1 MLKLCRITFVAW
13 DGEPTPHRV
22 LDDLPPPDEVL
33 AVVKQGFGAY
43 LAEGAVVDRWDGLA
57 PLQSPETGLHLV
69 YVYGHAWLES
79 GEPQAAWRVGAASI
93 VGGPEVL
100 LPSLVPAASAD
111 RTVLV
116 LDCCHAAAFD
126 RFLVQP
132 HVPRLAVYACAAEE
146 SAIALVTEQA
156 SRLSLALAAEL
167 SRARVS
173 VDLVR
178 AVAAAA
184 EHLERDGV
192 LHGQSVSYRMTG
204 SAVKLA
210 RGGASGQPRRERTVS
225 RVRRM
230 LVAIGV
236 VATGI
241 VVVSGWFYWSH
252 VLVDVDFAG
261 LAGFAQDVQVSV
273 REEDPATNSSEPI
286 ADRSIDTNRARL
298 WLPASDLVLQVR
310 ARYPDGADRALN
322 FHVLLS
328 RGFDPRAKVVKLTLP
343 DADAVKAHPNMAFVP
358 AVNWY
363 HGREREA
370 RTSAM
375 PFWIDLRPPTVDGYT
390 TIASRL
396 MSLGALKEENSF
408 ILSWRQRSAA
418 IDAVGLSQL
427 RSLGK
432 DLGEIVGVIE
442 ASSSSQVAAP
452 GDIVVG
458 TGQLPCATCP
468 APMTRLEAGLYCAS
482 RGMRVP
488 TDLEW
493 ELAVRGVDGRVYP
506 WGNRFDDT
514 RANVPGLPQKGETSP
529 HLKPVDAYPNERSP
543 FGLVDTVGNAGDWV
557 VNDSSSFER
566 VYMGATYRFN
576 PEDATAFR
584 MLPVTESDA
593 LVREITVRCVADAVG
608 SAPARK

>member
-1 MLKLCRITFVAW
+1 MLKFGRITFVAL
-13 DGEPTPHRV
+13 DGEPPPHRV
-22 LDDLPPPDEVL
+22 LDDLPPPEEVL
-33 AVVKQGFGAY
+33 AVVRQGFGAY
-43 LAEGAVVDRWDGLA
+43 LAEGAVIDRWDGLA

-79 GEPQAAWRVGAASI
+79 GEPQAAWRAGGASI
-93 VGGPEVL
+93 VGGPAEL
-100 LPSLVPAASAD
+100 LPSLVPAAGAD

-132 HVPRLAVYACAAEE
+132 NLPRLAVYACAAEE

-167 SRARVS
+167 SRARTS

-178 AVAAAA
+178 AVAAVA

-204 SAVKLA
+204 PAVKLA
-210 RGGASGQPRRERTVS
+210 RGSASGPPRRERTVS

-230 LVAIGV
+230 LVAVGV
-236 VATGI
+236 AATGI

-261 LAGFAQDVQVSV
+261 LAGLAQGVQVSV
-273 REEDPATNSSEPI
+273 REEDPASNGSEPV
-286 ADRSIDTNRARL
+286 ADRSIDANRARL
-298 WLPASDLVLQVR
+298 WLPASNLVLQVR
-310 ARYPDGADRALN
+310 AQYPDGADRALN

-328 RGFDPRAKVVKLTLP
+328 RGFDPRSKVVKLTLP

-370 RTSAM
+370 RSSAT
-375 PFWIDLRPPTVDGYT
+375 PFWIDLRPPTVEEYT
-390 TIASRL
+390 VIASRL
-396 MSLGALKEENSF
+396 MSRGELKEENSF

-427 RSLGK
+427 RTLSK
-432 DLGEIVGVIE
+432 HLGEIASVIE

-468 APMTRLEAGLYCAS
+468 APMTRLEAGLFCAS

-506 WGNRFDDT
+506 WGNRFDET
-514 RANVPGLPQKGETSP
+514 RANVPGLPQKGEASP
-529 HLKPVDAYPNERSP
+529 HLKPVDAYLNERSP

-557 VNDSSSFER
+557 VNDTSSYER

-593 LVREITVRCVADAVG
+593 LVREITVRCVADVAG
-608 SAPARK
+608 SIPK